1 MCFHLVN
8 LLNNVFSVHKENN
21 GLLVIVLLVFTSIS
35 NKENE
40 WPPIDRSTTH
50 PQRIVLLKDLLIN
63 GLCSI
68 RLIRYIRLAMS
79 HNLILSFVSFLQ
91 LLSY

>member
-8 LLNNVFSVHKENN
+8 LLNNVFSVHKENK

-50 PQRIVLLKDLLIN
+50 PQ
-63 GLCSI
+63 
-68 RLIRYIRLAMS
+68 
-79 HNLILSFVSFLQ
+79 
-91 LLSY
+91 